1 MLGMITINFKKS
13 NKNADTT
20 KDCKCKIHEGAHY
33 LFIDELWHQQNQE
46 LLRRADLAN
55 KNGDVQAAMQM
66 IQNFSQSE
74 IARMREKEKGA
85 DDYRWKQQ
93 EKQRRELYKMAG
105 DF

>member
-1 MLGMITINFKKS
+1 
-13 NKNADTT
+13 
-20 KDCKCKIHEGAHY
+20 
-33 LFIDELWHQQNQE
+33 
-46 LLRRADLAN
+46 
-55 KNGDVQAAMQM
+55 M